1 MKNTNTNREVG
12 LFPKSFYPLL
22 LIAAI
27 ITFAIICSGC
37 SKEEEPKADA
47 VDCNCGIAEYRGGA
61 WDLNGRQVK
70 WSYIVRNN
78 CTNAPLGLNYLSS
91 PLTSETYC
99 LNYQW

>member
-1 MKNTNTNREVG
+1 MKYIILITMIG
-12 LFPKSFYPLL
+12 LL
-22 LIAAI
+22 
-27 ITFAIICSGC
+27 GC
-37 SKEEEPKADA
+37 SKEESPIAEDP
-47 VDCNCGIAEYRGGA
+47 VDCHCGIAEYRGGA

-91 PLTSETYC
+91 PLTSEIYC